1 MPVGLCLEPRAW
13 LRRLVD
19 GGQVRAL
26 AVTGTERVQTLPG
39 VPTFRESGIEGLEN
53 PGWDAVFASAKT
65 PEGIVSLL
73 QSKLRGVMA
82 EPDMQTKL
90 LELGLQKAD
99 GTYKDDVELWNSSI
113 TSTQDILRHRGGGDR
128 LRFLCHLAVGE
139 RLDLVRV
146 VGRLMVS
153 FGVFFDVAPPPRRR

>member
-39 VPTFRESGIEGLEN
+39 VPTFRESRIEGLEN
-53 PGWDAVFASAKT
+53 PGWDAVFAPAKT
-65 PEGIVSLL
+65 PEGIVSLM

-99 GTYKDDVELWNSSI
+99 GTSKDDVEL
-113 TSTQDILRHRGGGDR
+113 
-128 LRFLCHLAVGE
+128 
-139 RLDLVRV
+139 
-146 VGRLMVS
+146 
-153 FGVFFDVAPPPRRR
+153 